1 MSLFSDIFYYNF
13 SDEIENHLKRL
24 NLGAYFTLFVQQE
37 IDPTVFLQLTHTDIL
52 LIVKNENVALM
63 IANLIQQLR
72 LEYGV
77 GIESL

>member
-1 MSLFSDIFYYNF
+1 
-13 SDEIENHLKRL
+13 
-24 NLGAYFTLFVQQE
+24 LGAYFTLFVQQE